1 MEHRMPITLSR
12 FFGIIISMYY
22 HDIDPHPHFY
32 VHYEKQKAVVDIQTF
47 SILKGKLSP
56 RVHGLVV
63 EWASQYQAELLKNW
77 DLIKNNS
84 PLEKIKPLE

>member
-1 MEHRMPITLSR
+1 MEHKMPITISR

-22 HDIDPHPHFY
+22 NDPSPPPHFY
-32 VHYEKQKAVVDIQTF
+32 VHYEKQKAILDIQTF

-63 EWASQYQAELLKNW
+63 EWASQFQADLLKNW
-77 DLIKNNS
+77 DLALKNA